1 MLRPTPRLWWL
12 PALALTWLLTPHSAH
27 AWGNSCGIPL
37 KIDFV
42 IRFDVATTSG
52 SAVRPAAPW
61 YTYFPADPHLTAQA
75 GHNPYPNWPQQW
87 PPAQVPTEQ
96 MPPAEQVPAVPTPDK
111 VVPPPFLPK
120 VAPPP
125 VVPMGYWQPRQQ
137 QAVMYYPPPALQPT
151 YYAPQEQVPSYWYV
165 R

>member
-1 MLRPTPRLWWL
+1 ELIASPSARSPIRPAFPLAAAGIVRHVGDAFRDETRPTNRLTPPGWTHMLRPASRLWWL
-12 PALALTWLLTPHSAH
+12 PALTLTWLLTPHTAH

-87 PPAQVPTEQ
+87 P
-96 MPPAEQVPAVPTPDK
+96 
-111 VVPPPFLPK
+111 
-120 VAPPP
+120 
-125 VVPMGYWQPRQQ
+125 
-137 QAVMYYPPPALQPT
+137 
-151 YYAPQEQVPSYWYV
+151 
-165 R
+165 